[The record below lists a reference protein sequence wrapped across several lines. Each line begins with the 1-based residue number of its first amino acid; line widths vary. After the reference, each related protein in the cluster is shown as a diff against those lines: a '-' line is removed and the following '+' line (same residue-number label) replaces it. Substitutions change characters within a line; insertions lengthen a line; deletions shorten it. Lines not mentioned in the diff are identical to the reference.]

1 MPLDLSA
8 LNKYREFMGEE
19 ADAFVADIVQ
29 TFLTSAPKALE
40 EMKTLI
46 ADGKRTE
53 FVRAAHT
60 LKSNSATV
68 GANDLR
74 QLCETMERQGN
85 SLDAAALESMLAQ
98 AVREYQQ
105 AERELKDWLA
115 KARN

>member
-1 MPLDLSA
+1 MPLDPSA
-8 LNKYREFMGEE
+8 FNQYREFMGED
-19 ADAFVADIVQ
+19 ADAFIADIVQ
-29 TFLTSAPKALE
+29 TFMTSAPKALE
-40 EMKTLI
+40 DMKALI
-46 ADGKRTE
+46 AAGKRTE

-74 QLCETMERQGN
+74 QLCETMERQGHT
-85 SLDAAALESMLAQ
+85 LDSAALESMLAQ

-115 KARN
+115 K

>member
-1 MPLDLSA
+1 MPLDRSA
-8 LNKYREFMGEE
+8 FEKYREFMGDD
-19 ADAFVADIVQ
+19 ADAFIVDIVQ

-40 EMKTLI
+40 DMKAFI
-46 ADGKRTE
+46 AAGKRTE

-74 QLCETMERQGN
+74 QVCETMELQGN
-85 SLDAAALESMLAQ
+85 TLDAAALESLLDQ

-105 AERELKDWLA
+105 AETELKGLA
-115 KARN
+115 GK

>member
-1 MPLDLSA
+1 MPLDPSA
-8 LNKYREFMGEE
+8 FEKYREFMGED
-19 ADAFVADIVQ
+19 ADAFIADIVQ
-29 TFLTSAPKALE
+29 TFLASAPQALE

-46 ADGKRTE
+46 AAGKRTE

-74 QLCETMERQGN
+74 QLCETMELQGN
-85 SLDAAALESMLAQ
+85 TLDAAALEAMLSQ

-105 AERELKDWLA
+105 VETQLKDRLA
-115 KARN
+115 K